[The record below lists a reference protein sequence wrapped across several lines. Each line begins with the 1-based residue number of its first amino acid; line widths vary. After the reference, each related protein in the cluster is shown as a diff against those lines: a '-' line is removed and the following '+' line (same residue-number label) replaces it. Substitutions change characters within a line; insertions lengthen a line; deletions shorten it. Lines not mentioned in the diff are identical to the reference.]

1 MKKILSL
8 LFTLLIFVGN
18 AWGDYT
24 FIYPSS
30 VEVATAAFSTKKTS
44 VSLGGTASITAFA
57 CSLKTNKKATY
68 AYLYIGTSDEAKNL
82 YEGNPGGGKTTKIYH
97 SKNISTSV
105 STIHFTNNNPSASRT
120 CSDMV
125 LTIDDT
131 SIGFN
136 DTQCGNNTTQT
147 FNYFFPKEN
156 DATSVKNILSS
167 NNSAAFTV
175 VSVKSISKYCYE
187 VTIKF
192 TPTDPVEYTGKILRT
207 SDNAVVANVS
217 GTGTLPAPESVSVT
231 PYYDN
236 ASLTWSPVKGADGYE
251 ITYGD
256 SIKTVGSGVT
266 SITCDA
272 LELDTNYTFSV
283 RATKSSTK
291 SAPKSVDGKT
301 NSLAASASF
310 TISDATYTTCQGTWA
325 QIPNA
330 TGYKVV
336 ASNGAVTY
344 FEGSSTTSGTIAGLL
359 PNNSY
364 TCTVYGM
371 YNKAVSKNG
380 KTSNSINT
388 LTTNCPPESLG
399 SANIESQ
406 GGFNWDDKYSKTFT
420 TSKNQA
426 TISFQ
431 FNTSTDWATGA
442 EYFVEE
448 SADGS
453 TWTRKSWT
461 STSQSG
467 SGSVTLSR
475 GKFKFRFVYSGN
487 FGATI
492 SEVHAVQAS
501 YMEVSTTSIDFGN
514 IVYGNSASE
523 TITIPFS
530 TMVSNITTTNPY
542 YTFDRTSVGDDDCSY
557 GTETLKITFNKN
569 KDAAIGEQNTT
580 IYIGS
585 NAINITA
592 TITLPVPELSL
603 SSKSYQN
610 VVLSWG
616 SIAGAER
623 YRINCAGKEPVWIN
637 AADFEGSYTYGG
649 LLQNTEY
656 TFTVQAYGGGKSTDE
671 SNAITT
677 KTLSLA
683 APTIEA
689 SNIRYDIATLTWS
702 VVEDAA
708 DYELYDERTGER
720 YIFTKGTNSVAID
733 TLSLHTSYTYRI
745 YSRLADETRSLT
757 YGTVTFSTTDLQPS
771 TSFTLSNISYNA
783 MDAAWA
789 PVEDATGYMIRERW
803 TRMVLTFGADETST
817 TIYGLKPGTLY
828 EFYLYATYNEA
839 PATDSHRISAKGTT
853 LEPNCPVQVVEDH
866 TFGCDNITKCG
877 FDWNDKTLN
886 IDITKNAPI
895 LSFNYE
901 IAPTATKDGDDLL
914 TYGPYIRVEE
924 YNNGS
929 WNEVW
934 RFTRSKDSRSGSAQ
948 IDNLQRT
955 TRKVRIIYHGNLWCN
970 VSGITISQGTYFTL
984 DKSSLPFGE
993 HYVGA
998 ASVTQTV
1005 TADYSSQAASVV
1017 SSDTELFSSSK
1028 ETLGDGEC
1036 GYGTDDVTMTANTAL
1051 EPGEYNAELVI
1062 GRTHLPMSVTIL
1074 ELPAPNNFVI
1084 AEQNPTSAVLTWDD
1098 VNITESGYKV
1108 ICKQGDNVI
1117 ETKNL
1122 GGDATTCTFEGLQPN
1137 KEYTY
1142 IITTMYN
1149 SIENESA
1156 EITGKTNMLPAPQN
1170 FALDVTSVRAFSAI
1184 FTWTKVTNAT
1194 GYKLEW
1200 QWNEEVA
1207 AQTATVGDVS
1217 EYKITEL
1224 EPDTKYSVKITTLYG
1239 DEEHGASDNIDVTTT
1254 CVINTIATGDEPHNQ
1269 LHTVTLLSGEQLDD
1283 LSFVKGSTIKFKS
1296 YTNSTNI
1303 KFVQLNVT
1311 INGSKVSYSVP
1322 EIEIEVSSNVFIESV
1337 YEYAGIA
1344 QVVDEHGDVVYGTLT
1359 DAVNA
1364 AEEGATINLLGDV
1377 EQDMVVNKYIKFNG
1391 NGHDIDNLYIKK
1403 NGNVE
1408 LTGDVTVV
1416 KDFGLEVSAARSG
1429 QFLENGGQI
1438 QVTGR
1443 AYIDKVLEEN
1453 GVGDYNKW
1461 YSVAVPFQV
1470 SIKDGIYIVGNDGS
1484 ETKAKFN
1491 SDYAMFEYDGALRAA
1506 GTSRLPEWVLADS
1519 EKNMKVGTFYLFGL
1533 GKSGPNVF
1541 RFYKAD
1547 NAELIT
1553 LDKTLTLTEYASS
1566 KSIDAGWNG
1575 IGNSQLYHVGIETTE
1590 YQYAQVLENN
1600 KFTTVDI
1607 AETSFAVTTPM
1618 FIQAAG
1624 DGSVSLNPKKDGT
1637 LRSASV
1643 SSAVYN
1649 IRLAKEGAEKY
1660 SDQMFASA
1668 SSDATGSYTIGRD
1681 LVKFEV
1687 STAYPQL
1694 YTRGFNTNLSVH
1706 EAAYNELS
1714 IAEMPLYMFAPEAGN
1729 YTLSLGKE
1737 VSDGSALY
1745 LVKNGAEIHNFNADG
1760 AYTLYLAKGTDSS
1773 YTLRIKGE
1781 NGDIP
1786 TPVIDNKAGKVNVYI
1801 EEGVL
1806 VIEGLDNGESYMVGN
1821 TIRTLYSGVSSGNNI
1836 RIALPERGIYLVNA
1850 KESKVKILNK

>member
-18 AWGDYT
+18 AWAWTQSPSNIKLEKQARDGFNISKSCPNNLT
-24 FIYPSS
+24 FKLYNAYYWFDVDVTVNQYDSS
-30 VEVATAAFSTKKTS
+30 SKSKLYQTDTKKYDGNAWGSVTECSVTLNSSTGYIEFYNTAKYKKYVVTVSDINVSGSDSYLKITSSTSLAFGNVEAGTTSSAKTITVSYSSTAANVSSSNSAFKVTPTS
-44 VSLGGTASITAFA
+44 V
-57 CSLKTNKKATY
+57 
-68 AYLYIGTSDEAKNL
+68 
-82 YEGNPGGGKTTKIYH
+82 GNSSCGKT
-97 SKNISTSV
+97 
-105 STIHFTNNNPSASRT
+105 
-120 CSDMV
+120 
-125 LTIDDT
+125 
-131 SIGFN
+131 G
-136 DTQCGNNTTQT
+136 TQDVTVT
-147 FNYFFPKEN
+147 FNPK
-156 DATSVKNILSS
+156 SVGDQN
-167 NNSAAFTV
+167 
-175 VSVKSISKYCYE
+175 
-187 VTIKF
+187 
-192 TPTDPVEYTGKILRT
+192 GKIT
-207 SDNAVVANVS
+207 IGSNTISVS
-217 GTGTLPAPESVSVT
+217 GTGTLAVPTNLKVTSTDYTSISLAWDAVSGADKYYVYVGSDKVGESNNNTNSIKFTGLEWGSTYKNVTVKAVAVVSGKDVTSDPSNAISSVSTKAIIPPAKVT
-231 PYYDN
+231 VSNIGYDHATITWSSATAATSYVVYVDDN
-236 ASLTWSPVKGADGYE
+236 LYTETAESTCQLTDLPLGSTYKIKVKSKLNGKETDSATEKSFSTYDLQAPMTVVADQENTSYSSIPLTWSAVADATGYYILNNKDNTVTTIDGSD
-251 ITYGD
+251 ITHNVMTG
-256 SIKTVGSGVT
+256 
-266 SITCDA
+266 
-272 LELDTNYTFSV
+272 LEMNTIYTFSV
-283 RATKSSTK
+283 YPMYNDLRSKRYTTSNAVVTKNMDIELNDCLIYENTDEFSMLM
-291 SAPKSVDGKT
+291 SAGESYYPTNDGYV
-301 NSLAASASF
+301 
-310 TISDATYTTCQGTWA
+310 ISDSRNKYTYKLTFEIKKNSGYVGNVYDLRLYTKIGDSWSSSP
-325 QIPNA
+325 IWNA
-330 TGYKVV
+330 NQETRL
-336 ASNGAVTY
+336 S
-344 FEGSSTTSGTIAGLL
+344 FESSDFI
-359 PNNSY
+359 
-364 TCTVYGM
+364 TCTVKLPSNVTALRFRGSPFSPWITEWKKYGGNERWIRNVRVYM
-371 YNKAVSKNG
+371 DAHASVQPENLSYDTYIGEKQTKSFNLTYANRANVKFNIDNPLFNVNFPSLTSCTVGNKDISVSFKPETLDSPVQGSISIMNG
-380 KTSNSINT
+380 DFATVALNATVKA
-388 LTTNCPPESLG
+388 LPAPENFKVSG
-399 SANIESQ
+399 
-406 GGFNWDDKYSKTFT
+406 T
-420 TSKNQA
+420 
-426 TISFQ
+426 
-431 FNTSTDWATGA
+431 
-442 EYFVEE
+442 
-448 SADGS
+448 
-453 TWTRKSWT
+453 
-461 STSQSG
+461 TSQS
-467 SGSVTLSR
+467 VT
-475 GKFKFRFVYSGN
+475 
-487 FGATI
+487 
-492 SEVHAVQAS
+492 
-501 YMEVSTTSIDFGN
+501 
-514 IVYGNSASE
+514 
-523 TITIPFS
+523 
-530 TMVSNITTTNPY
+530 
-542 YTFDRTSVGDDDCSY
+542 
-557 GTETLKITFNKN
+557 
-569 KDAAIGEQNTT
+569 
-580 IYIGS
+580 
-585 NAINITA
+585 
-592 TITLPVPELSL
+592 
-603 SSKSYQN
+603 
-610 VVLSWG
+610 
-616 SIAGAER
+616 
-623 YRINCAGKEPVWIN
+623 
-637 AADFEGSYTYGG
+637 
-649 LLQNTEY
+649 
-656 TFTVQAYGGGKSTDE
+656 
-671 SNAITT
+671 
-677 KTLSLA
+677 
-683 APTIEA
+683 
-689 SNIRYDIATLTWS
+689 
-702 VVEDAA
+702 
-708 DYELYDERTGER
+708 
-720 YIFTKGTNSVAID
+720 
-733 TLSLHTSYTYRI
+733 
-745 YSRLADETRSLT
+745 
-757 YGTVTFSTTDLQPS
+757 
-771 TSFTLSNISYNA
+771 
-783 MDAAWA
+783 
-789 PVEDATGYMIRERW
+789 
-803 TRMVLTFGADETST
+803 
-817 TIYGLKPGTLY
+817 
-828 EFYLYATYNEA
+828 
-839 PATDSHRISAKGTT
+839 
-853 LEPNCPVQVVEDH
+853 
-866 TFGCDNITKCG
+866 
-877 FDWNDKTLN
+877 
-886 IDITKNAPI
+886 
-895 LSFNYE
+895 
-901 IAPTATKDGDDLL
+901 
-914 TYGPYIRVEE
+914 
-924 YNNGS
+924 
-929 WNEVW
+929 
-934 RFTRSKDSRSGSAQ
+934 
-948 IDNLQRT
+948 
-955 TRKVRIIYHGNLWCN
+955 
-970 VSGITISQGTYFTL
+970 
-984 DKSSLPFGE
+984 
-993 HYVGA
+993 
-998 ASVTQTV
+998 
-1005 TADYSSQAASVV
+1005 
-1017 SSDTELFSSSK
+1017 
-1028 ETLGDGEC
+1028 
-1036 GYGTDDVTMTANTAL
+1036 
-1051 EPGEYNAELVI
+1051 
-1062 GRTHLPMSVTIL
+1062 
-1074 ELPAPNNFVI
+1074 
-1084 AEQNPTSAVLTWDD
+1084 LTWDD
-1098 VNITESGYKV
+1098 VNITETGYKV
-1108 ICKQGDNVI
+1108 ICKQGDNII

-1170 FALDVTSVRAFSAI
+1170 FALDVTSVRAFSAR
-1184 FTWTKVTNAT
+1184 FTWNKVAEAT

-1364 AEEGATINLLGDV
+1364 AEEGATINLLNDV
-1377 EQDMVVNKYIKFNG
+1377 EQDMVVNKHIYFNG

-1506 GTSRLPEWVLADS
+1506 GTSRLPEWALADS

-1553 LDKTLTLTEYASS
+1553 LDKTLKLTEYASS

-1714 IAEMPLYMFAPEAGN
+1714 IAEMPLYIFAPEAGN

-1745 LVKNGAEIHNFNADG
+1745 LVKNGAETHNFNADG

>member
-18 AWGDYT
+18 AWTAECYLLGPTREDRFSTISSKEYDIDLTKGEAYQLTYEAKCVPIKFVIEYWGGDLYAAQYVNGKWEDIHNETPPKNSYKSFGPYNINPAATKIKLYT
-24 FIYPSS
+24 KTGATGYKYFQNIRVTQKKYLTVTAPSS
-30 VEVATAAFSTKKTS
+30 KSLAFGNVEAGTTSSAKTITISYSSTAANVSSSNSAFKVTPTS
-44 VSLGGTASITAFA
+44 V
-57 CSLKTNKKATY
+57 
-68 AYLYIGTSDEAKNL
+68 
-82 YEGNPGGGKTTKIYH
+82 GNSSCGKTGSQDVT
-97 SKNISTSV
+97 V
-105 STIHFTNNNPSASRT
+105 
-120 CSDMV
+120 
-125 LTIDDT
+125 
-131 SIGFN
+131 
-136 DTQCGNNTTQT
+136 T
-147 FNYFFPKEN
+147 FNPK
-156 DATSVKNILSS
+156 SVGDQN
-167 NNSAAFTV
+167 
-175 VSVKSISKYCYE
+175 
-187 VTIKF
+187 
-192 TPTDPVEYTGKILRT
+192 GKIT
-207 SDNAVVANVS
+207 IGSNTISVS
-217 GTGTLPAPESVSVT
+217 GTGTLAVPTNLKVTSTDYTSISLAWDAVSGADKYYVYVGSDKVGESTTNSITFPNLEWGSTYKNVTVKAVAVVSGKDVISNPSNAISSVSTKAIIPPANVT
-231 PYYDN
+231 VSNIGYDH
-236 ASLTWSPVKGADGYE
+236 ATITWSSATAATFYVVYVDDE
-251 ITYGD
+251 F
-256 SIKTVGSGVT
+256 
-266 SITCDA
+266 
-272 LELDTNYTFSV
+272 YTE
-283 RATKSSTK
+283 TTE
-291 SAPKSVDGKT
+291 
-301 NSLAASASF
+301 
-310 TISDATYTTCQGTWA
+310 TTCQ
-325 QIPNA
+325 I
-330 TGYKVV
+330 TGISLGEAHTTKVESKLNNKETTTASEISFTTYDLQAPLTVV
-336 ASNGAVTY
+336 ADQ
-344 FEGSSTTSGTIAGLL
+344 E
-359 PNNSY
+359 
-364 TCTVYGM
+364 
-371 YNKAVSKNG
+371 
-380 KTSNSINT
+380 
-388 LTTNCPPESLG
+388 
-399 SANIESQ
+399 
-406 GGFNWDDKYSKTFT
+406 
-420 TSKNQA
+420 
-426 TISFQ
+426 
-431 FNTSTDWATGA
+431 
-442 EYFVEE
+442 
-448 SADGS
+448 
-453 TWTRKSWT
+453 
-461 STSQSG
+461 
-467 SGSVTLSR
+467 
-475 GKFKFRFVYSGN
+475 
-487 FGATI
+487 
-492 SEVHAVQAS
+492 
-501 YMEVSTTSIDFGN
+501 
-514 IVYGNSASE
+514 
-523 TITIPFS
+523 
-530 TMVSNITTTNPY
+530 
-542 YTFDRTSVGDDDCSY
+542 
-557 GTETLKITFNKN
+557 
-569 KDAAIGEQNTT
+569 
-580 IYIGS
+580 
-585 NAINITA
+585 
-592 TITLPVPELSL
+592 
-603 SSKSYQN
+603 
-610 VVLSWG
+610 
-616 SIAGAER
+616 
-623 YRINCAGKEPVWIN
+623 
-637 AADFEGSYTYGG
+637 
-649 LLQNTEY
+649 
-656 TFTVQAYGGGKSTDE
+656 
-671 SNAITT
+671 
-677 KTLSLA
+677 
-683 APTIEA
+683 
-689 SNIRYDIATLTWS
+689 
-702 VVEDAA
+702 
-708 DYELYDERTGER
+708 
-720 YIFTKGTNSVAID
+720 
-733 TLSLHTSYTYRI
+733 HTSY
-745 YSRLADETRSLT
+745 SSVPLLWDA
-757 YGTVTFSTTDLQPS
+757 VT
-771 TSFTLSNISYNA
+771 
-783 MDAAWA
+783 
-789 PVEDATGYMIRERW
+789 DATGYCIVNKTSGEVVTVSGQTTNSYLMNGLEMNTRYSFNVYPLYNGQRSKHYRTSNVVVTKKMDIDLTDCMIYENTTEQEFFMSSGESYYPDNNGYVMPKDERVQY
-803 TRMVLTFGADETST
+803 TQKLTFQIKKNLGYVGRIYDVRLYIKVGNKWQDSYIWNGNDLWTDGSSAFSPDYQSQDYKTVTVTLPKNVTAIRFRGSSFSGLPTEWAKYGGNKRYIKDVRVYTMAEAEVSPQDINYNLYIGQKESKTFNLKYSNRADVKFNIDNPLFNVEFPSLTSCTVGNKDISVSFKPET
-817 TIYGLKPGTLY
+817 L
-828 EFYLYATYNEA
+828 
-839 PATDSHRISAKGTT
+839 DS
-853 LEPNCPVQVVEDH
+853 PVQGSISIMNGDFATVA
-866 TFGCDNITKCG
+866 
-877 FDWNDKTLN
+877 LN
-886 IDITKNAPI
+886 
-895 LSFNYE
+895 
-901 IAPTATKDGDDLL
+901 ATVK
-914 TYGPYIRVEE
+914 
-924 YNNGS
+924 
-929 WNEVW
+929 
-934 RFTRSKDSRSGSAQ
+934 A
-948 IDNLQRT
+948 
-955 TRKVRIIYHGNLWCN
+955 
-970 VSGITISQGTYFTL
+970 
-984 DKSSLPFGE
+984 
-993 HYVGA
+993 
-998 ASVTQTV
+998 
-1005 TADYSSQAASVV
+1005 
-1017 SSDTELFSSSK
+1017 
-1028 ETLGDGEC
+1028 
-1036 GYGTDDVTMTANTAL
+1036 
-1051 EPGEYNAELVI
+1051 
-1062 GRTHLPMSVTIL
+1062 
-1074 ELPAPNNFVI
+1074 LPAPENFKVSGT
-1084 AEQNPTSAVLTWDD
+1084 TSQSVTLTWDD
-1098 VNITESGYKV
+1098 VNITETGYKV

-1170 FALDVTSVRAFSAI
+1170 FALDVTSVRAFSAR
-1184 FTWTKVTNAT
+1184 FTWNKVAEAT

-1364 AEEGATINLLGDV
+1364 AEEGATINLLNDV
-1377 EQDMVVNKYIKFNG
+1377 EQDMVVNKYVKFNG

-1443 AYIDKVLEEN
+1443 AYIDKVLEED

-1506 GTSRLPEWVLADS
+1506 GTSRLPEWALADS

-1553 LDKTLTLTEYASS
+1553 LDKTLKLTEYASS

-1737 VSDGSALY
+1737 ISDGSALY

-1786 TPVIDNKAGKVNVYI
+1786 TPVIDNKAGKVKVYI

-1821 TIRTLYSGVSSGNNI
+1821 TIRTLYSGVSNGNNI
-1836 RIALPERGIYLVNA
+1836 RIALPEYGIYLVNA
-1850 KESKVKILNK
+1850 KESRVKILNK